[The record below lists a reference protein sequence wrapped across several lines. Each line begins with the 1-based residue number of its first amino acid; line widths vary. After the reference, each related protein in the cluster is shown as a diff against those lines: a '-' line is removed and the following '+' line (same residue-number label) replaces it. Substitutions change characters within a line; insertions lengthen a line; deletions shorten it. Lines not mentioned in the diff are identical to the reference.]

1 MGVGNLPGE
10 IEALIQVLGHLT
22 DMFNAMKP
30 GAVVGGVIIKESL
43 GLLGIWSNYVLQTTD
58 VDNRGDFTKSATIVR
73 FEPAMQAIA
82 DSVLV
87 LAIVWT
93 SYRIMWG
100 HGLRSQY
107 TARVILPRVFMG
119 AVLANFAMPMVQAA
133 VNASNVISSAVYDFG
148 NIPDWN
154 TWIGAFRVDP
164 SDALWQVLVTG
175 VLVVGYD
182 VLAVAYIVRYTILVF
197 LAIVAPLAAVL
208 FVVPDTM
215 HIAKLWRQW
224 FVTNLFMQPIQLF
237 VLAIGFALDH
247 GGHSPQRHLFALAS
261 LLIVFKVP
269 GAMGSAEKVAHK
281 LASTAHTGLTHLEH
295 RLVKA

>member
-1 MGVGNLPGE
+1 MGVGNLPGD
-10 IEALIQVLGHLT
+10 IEALIQALQHIDGTLRAFQPNVVFAGVLK
-22 DMFNAMKP
+22 D
-30 GAVVGGVIIKESL
+30 SL
-43 GLLGIWSNYVLQTTD
+43 GLLGIWSNYVLITTD
-58 VDNRGDFTKSATIVR
+58 VDTGGDFTRNATIAR
-73 FEPAMQAIA
+73 FEPATQAVA
-82 DSVLV
+82 DALLV
-87 LAIVWT
+87 LAIVWA

-107 TARVILPRVFMG
+107 TARVLLPRAFMG
-119 AVLANFAMPMVQAA
+119 AVLVNFAMPMFQAA
-133 VNASNVISSAVYDFG
+133 VSASNVISSAVYDFG
-148 NIPDWN
+148 NIPDWKA
-154 TWIGAFRVDP
+154 WIGAFSINP

-182 VLAVAYIVRYTILVF
+182 VLALAYIVRYTILVF

-261 LLIVFKVP
+261 LLVVFKVP
-269 GAMGSAEKVAHK
+269 GAMGSAEKIAHK
-281 LASTAHTGLTHLEH
+281 LASTAHAGLTHVEH
-295 RLVKA
+295 ALARA